1 MFNDEQIVTTFRFD
15 KLIILYI
22 TGIKLKF
29 IRGTIPNFI
38 LFCTG
43 LVEDSLPKRYTEC
56 EHKLLPVDQVLL
68 ALHFFAT
75 GMFQSVVGNVL
86 RVSQWSVGCSI
97 HAVAKALCRIGPKH
111 IFVDNIN
118 LVPVSYIVTFT

>member
-68 ALHFFAT
+68 ALQFFET
-75 GMFQSVVGNVL
+75 GTFQSVVANVL
-86 RVSQWSVGCSI
+86 VSGLLDVPSMLFPMLSV
-97 HAVAKALCRIGPKH
+97 A
-111 IFVDNIN
+111 
-118 LVPVSYIVTFT
+118 